1 MDIKRIN
8 PTQRWSDITVFNN
21 TAYFVEVADDAS
33 ADIESQIKQVFQQA
47 ERSLAS
53 VGSNLSCLLSVTI
66 YLPDLAHLALFNQ
79 LWDAWLPQG
88 QAPSRAC
95 INAQLADPS
104 LLVEITVV
112 AAILPSV

>member
-8 PTQRWSDITVFNN
+8 PTPRWSDITVFNH
-21 TAYFVEVADDAS
+21 TAYFVEVADDS
-33 ADIESQIKQVFQQA
+33 TADIESQIKQVFQQT

-53 VGSNLSCLLSVTI
+53 VGSDLSSLLSVTI
-66 YLPDLAHLALFNQ
+66 YLTDLAHLGLFNQ
-79 LWDAWLPQG
+79 LWEAWLPEG
-88 QAPSRAC
+88 KAPSRAC

-112 AAILPSV
+112 AAILP